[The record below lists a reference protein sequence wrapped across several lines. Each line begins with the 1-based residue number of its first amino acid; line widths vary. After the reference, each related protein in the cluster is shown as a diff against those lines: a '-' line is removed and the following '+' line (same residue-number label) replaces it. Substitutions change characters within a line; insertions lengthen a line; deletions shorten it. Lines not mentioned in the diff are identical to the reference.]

1 MYGAQDPGN
10 WQSFLKRQDN
20 AGLPIMEAKSKFLQ
34 EQMNFDSLVNF
45 ATQAQTNTGGIVSF
59 SPPVITPLLA
69 QDENS
74 KLITRIP
81 IRQ

>member
-45 ATQAQTNTGGIVSF
+45 ATQAQTNTGGIAQN
-59 SPPVITPLLA
+59 PLEDLH
-69 QDENS
+69 QQ
-74 KLITRIP
+74 L
-81 IRQ
+81 